1 MKSSNHELNDFIFA
15 TKLMQSI
22 KNK

>member
-1 MKSSNHELNDFIFA
+1 MKSSNHELNEFIFA